1 VDAVVGEGGEV
12 LLVDGVPDSEFG
24 RNPVV
29 EPVEDGEAVAS
40 LGGGGEAEELG
51 WLHVVEE
58 GAVGG
63 GFGVVELVD
72 DDHVE
77 VLGVEVGE
85 AARVEALDGGED
97 VIEAVRAVAAYP

>member
-1 VDAVVGEGGEV
+1 MGAPWDVAQVEAVVDAVVGEGGEV

-24 RNPVV
+24 GDAVV

-58 GAVGG
+58 GAVGRTG
-63 GFGVVELVD
+63 
-72 DDHVE
+72 
-77 VLGVEVGE
+77 
-85 AARVEALDGGED
+85 A
-97 VIEAVRAVAAYP
+97 PQ